1 MPTYQCKQLDI
12 CEHSGAG
19 CMVKGKK
26 SWELPHYCKTV
37 KVKIAWRKLS
47 VSSQERDKK
56 EGIKWQKE

>member
-26 SWELPHYCKTV
+26 SWELPHYCKVV
-37 KVKIAWRKLS
+37 KAKIAWRKLS
-47 VSSQERDKK
+47 VSSQERDKG
-56 EGIKWQKE
+56 E